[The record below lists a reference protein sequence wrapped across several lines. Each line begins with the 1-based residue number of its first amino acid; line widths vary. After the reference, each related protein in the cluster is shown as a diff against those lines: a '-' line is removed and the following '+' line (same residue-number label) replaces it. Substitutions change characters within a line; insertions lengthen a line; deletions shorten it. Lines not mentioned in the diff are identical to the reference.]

1 MPNHKWRGLFV
12 LPFLLSWPLL
22 GDQVTLKNG
31 DHVTGQIVKKDGDKL
46 TVKSELMGKVSIPWS
61 AVTSITSDKPLVV
74 VLLGGKSVTG
84 KLSSSDSKL
93 QVATE
98 SGTETAPLAEIS
110 AVRNADEQKQWERM
124 QHPGLW
130 QLWAGYV
137 DVGLSLARGNAETST
152 FTTAFDATRATLNDE
167 ITAHFNEIYATALV
181 SGKSAATA
189 QATRGGLS
197 YDRNF
202 NPRLFVNLFNDYEY
216 DKFQDLNLRV
226 VVGGGLGYKAIK
238 SDRSNLDL
246 VGGADYDRA
255 DFSTLFTRNSAEVFF
270 GDDWSYK
277 VSKIGSLTQSFR
289 IFPNLSQTGE
299 YRMNFDLGAVTALKK
314 WLAWQV
320 TASDRF
326 LSDPVAGLK
335 RNDIL
340 LTTGFRVTFAR

>member
-1 MPNHKWRGLFV
+1 M
-12 LPFLLSWPLL
+12 
-22 GDQVTLKNG
+22 
-31 DHVTGQIVKKDGDKL
+31 
-46 TVKSELMGKVSIPWS
+46 
-61 AVTSITSDKPLVV
+61 
-74 VLLGGKSVTG
+74 
-84 KLSSSDSKL
+84 
-93 QVATE
+93 
-98 SGTETAPLAEIS
+98 
-110 AVRNADEQKQWERM
+110 
-124 QHPGLW
+124 
-130 QLWAGYV
+130 
-137 DVGLSLARGNAETST
+137 
-152 FTTAFDATRATLNDE
+152 
-167 ITAHFNEIYATALV
+167 
-181 SGKSAATA
+181 
-189 QATRGGLS
+189 
-197 YDRNF
+197 
-202 NPRLFVNLFNDYEY
+202 NLFNDYEY

-226 VVGGGLGYKAIK
+226 VVGGGFGYKAIK
-238 SDRSNLDL
+238 SDRSHLDV